1 MQLSSFWRL
10 WFQNDRFLAFK
21 VFVPSYSV
29 LYKYCTERKTGKLLM
44 DSSIGRVRVILRI
57 RPLVRAELMDG
68 GGVSVQARGSSIF
81 LQNDTS
87 YMFDSVLGPESSQE
101 DVSAE
106 VLNGLLAPFIQ
117 GYNCT
122 AFAYGQTGAG
132 KSYTIGVPNQTS
144 LSYVEACL
152 GEANKESHA
161 GADVSDVDVDPQ
173 TKFASVG
180 LIPRFLVQ
188 LFDAL
193 ASIQSVWKVRVSF
206 LEVYNETLRDLL
218 SPETDS
224 SSLCIRD
231 YKGKVVVQNLT
242 EREVSNAKDAA
253 RCFVNGGILRVTAVT
268 AMNERSSR
276 SHSIFTVTL
285 ERVQDNKKFLSKFS
299 FVDLAGSERAKKS
312 GATGLQFKE
321 MVGINSGLLALGNVI
336 SALAAN
342 QDSREKRHVPYRD
355 SKLTRLLQ
363 DSLGGSSTTIMIA
376 NISPFTGNFDETN
389 STILYAARARNIIN
403 VPVACHEELNL
414 GQAQDQ
420 VRQLIKELEKEN
432 LTMKAD
438 LDRVRKQ
445 RDDLRGEIE
454 ILEAQLLERNARLI
468 TMAKGAALEPST
480 QQALG
485 SNQLD
490 NLGNLSVNAG
500 VKEIPEVVRELVRSN
515 CIAIEQEFGTFY
527 APKKIQ
533 TVRLLLDLLT
543 DYICKTYPVDNSN
556 YNDVFKA
563 LVNQNVISSLKSAS
577 ARSSTGTGGKAAG
590 PSFTKKKASS
600 SKQLLTNEHNSAMF
614 SDTVVATL
622 IDALLLLRKAG
633 SASLNKRK
641 KQPRK
646 SSRAALR
653 EHSKLDNQQGN
664 TEAPSTNGVLSEQL
678 SKESVIFTNT
688 SSSTSLLKVSMLDK
702 STSSN
707 VSPVNVS
714 EFLDR
719 SLYEHNNK
727 GEGDEE
733 QQDVYDLAYK
743 DIVDNTRNVPEGSA
757 ALTAIKDLI
766 KRLISKEACPEEIYH
781 STVTAMM
788 ALQKQQEHIL
798 ELEGQMTYIQQK
810 VQGKTCDENVIELR
824 TRIKT
829 LEEEHRVALEELR
842 TKEQVQLAMNQVQA
856 RFQSMIERY
865 KKEIIEKTRAC
876 EEANRLLKSQR
887 MNQSFNETP
896 IKPKRPGSNRL
907 SMGQMHAH
915 RRVQSNTEHAFA
927 MIDSGYAPA
936 VHAKHAHHL
945 SSVNMMDCRPKSKK
959 DTGQSHKKLGNRDTK
974 LAELDRK
981 LEDLQSLYAYN
992 AKNEEVLRNRVEEL
1006 EAERDSLASEK
1017 LSLQKRLSQLE
1028 QDIKMRVVSPVRA
1041 SVEGVP
1047 QLRRQLQ
1054 QQPRPRQSSGASG
1067 TPQAANQRE
1076 RNPDELKGLQLQGLP
1091 MLGARQKS

>member
-1 MQLSSFWRL
+1 M
-10 WFQNDRFLAFK
+10 
-21 VFVPSYSV
+21 
-29 LYKYCTERKTGKLLM
+29 YKYCTERKTGKLLM

-106 VLNGLLAPFIQ
+106 VLNGLLALFIQ

-132 KSYTIGVPNQTS
+132 KSYTIGVPDQTS

-152 GEANKESHA
+152 REDNKEGHVDIDMN
-161 GADVSDVDVDPQ
+161 DVNIDPQ

-193 ASIQSVWKVRVSF
+193 AGIQSVWKVRVSF

-231 YKGKVVVQNLT
+231 YKGKVIVQNLT
-242 EREVSNAKDAA
+242 EREVSSAKDAA

-285 ERVQDNKKFLSKFS
+285 ERIQDNKKFLSKFS

-363 DSLGGSSTTIMIA
+363 DSLGGNGTTIMIA

-403 VPVACHEELNL
+403 VPIACHEELNL

-420 VRQLIKELEKEN
+420 VRQLIKELEQEN
-432 LTMKAD
+432 LLMKVD

-445 RDDLRGEIE
+445 RDDLRSEIG
-454 ILEAQLLERNARLI
+454 ILEAQLLERNAKLI
-468 TMAKGAALEPST
+468 TMAKNAALEPST
-480 QQALG
+480 QQALA

-490 NLGNLSVNAG
+490 NLGNLNAN
-500 VKEIPEVVRELVRSN
+500 VRIKETPEVVREIVRSN
-515 CIAIEQEFGTFY
+515 CIAIEQDFGAFY
-527 APKKIQ
+527 APKKVQ
-533 TVRLLLDLLT
+533 TIRLLLDLLT
-543 DYICKTYPVDNSN
+543 DYICKTYSVDNSN
-556 YNDVFKA
+556 YNDIFKA
-563 LVNQNVISSLKSAS
+563 IVNQNVINLLKDVNK
-577 ARSSTGTGGKAAG
+577 RNSTNTGDKVIGQ
-590 PSFTKKKASS
+590 SFTKKKTSS
-600 SKQLLTNEHNSAMF
+600 SKQLLINEHSGALF
-614 SDTVVATL
+614 SDVVVATL

-633 SASLNKRK
+633 SAPLNKRK

-646 SSRAALR
+646 SSKVAHR
-653 EHSKLDNQQGN
+653 EHSKLGNQQN
-664 TEAPSTNGVLSEQL
+664 NSETLSTNDVLSEQL
-678 SKESVIFTNT
+678 SRESAIFTNT

-702 STSSN
+702 STSSD
-707 VSPVNVS
+707 VSPVNLS
-714 EFLDR
+714 EFLDQ

-727 GEGDEE
+727 GEGDEEGEE

-743 DIVDNTRNVPEGSA
+743 DIVNNTKNVPEGSA
-757 ALTAIKDLI
+757 ALAAIKDLI

-810 VQGKTCDENVIELR
+810 VQGKTCGENVIELR
-824 TRIKT
+824 ARIKT

-856 RFQSMIERY
+856 RFQSMIEQY
-865 KKEIIEKTRAC
+865 KREIIEKTRAC

-887 MNQSFNETP
+887 MNQSFNEVP
-896 IKPKRPGSNRL
+896 VKPKRSGSNRF
-907 SMGQMHAH
+907 SIGQMRAH

-927 MIDSGYAPA
+927 MIDSGYASA
-936 VHAKHAHHL
+936 AHVKHAHHL
-945 SSVNMMDCRPKSKK
+945 SSVNMTDCRPKSKK
-959 DTGQSHKKLGNRDTK
+959 DTGQSRQKLGNRDTK
-974 LAELDRK
+974 LTELDRK

-1006 EAERDSLASEK
+1006 EAERDSLMNEK
-1017 LSLQKRLSQLE
+1017 LSLQKKLSQLE
-1028 QDIKMRVVSPVRA
+1028 QDMKMRVVSPVRV
-1041 SVEGVP
+1041 SVEGAP
-1047 QLRRQLQ
+1047 HLRRQLQ
-1054 QQPRPRQSSGASG
+1054 QQPRLRQSSGAGG
-1067 TPQAANQRE
+1067 TPQGANQRE

-1091 MLGARQKS
+1091 MLGARQKN